1 MVRTLLDASCTC
13 EQHVGSTGGVSP
25 ARNMWS
31 GFFGLGGGVGS
42 VSSWLRLAYI
52 VYVLHWSTRFLVG
65 SLGHDS
71 FAGRPACL
79 GPMLLEKQSKVTVV
93 GGDQGTESLAAVMK
107 KSLRRMG
114 LLGRCDAKL
123 NASTLK
129 ASQRC
134 GSANILGWTQC
145 SRLSGYI
152 EKLCKTLVRQLPCI
166 LS

>member
-1 MVRTLLDASCTC
+1 MLGQR
-13 EQHVGSTGGVSP
+13 GGVSP

-31 GFFGLGGGVGS
+31 GFFGLGGGDGGVGS

-145 SRLSGYI
+145 S
-152 EKLCKTLVRQLPCI
+152 KLCQTLVRQLPCI